1 MGFGVLGECLSREP
15 GIAKVPS
22 SRLLARSAA
31 AGSSAT
37 GKPSEQHLPAPE
49 ITSKERMISAAV
61 TLFAR
66 GGFSGV
72 TTRDIAQKANVSE
85 GNIFRYFPHKR
96 DLFIAA
102 VDSELGKLS
111 VRAAGLLV
119 PKDEE
124 LDSRNALRELFEM
137 ITEAVITQPD
147 LVRLMRYS
155 ALEFGPDM
163 EPVYRK
169 HLEAIVTASAKNFT
183 AWSQSYGFRD
193 LNARVTVL
201 SFVATVV
208 LLQDY
213 PMITGS
219 VLPFPSVKSAA
230 AAYAELW
237 YRVLSDTPANDA
249 SNAPEAVARILRG
262 PEEVNP

>member
-1 MGFGVLGECLSREP
+1 MFVQRTRNCESPQLPPSG
-15 GIAKVPS
+15 AKC
-22 SRLLARSAA
+22 R
-31 AGSSAT
+31 GWFIGY

-169 HLEAIVTASAKNFT
+169 HLEAIVTASART
-183 AWSQSYGFRD
+183 LRHGRRA
-193 LNARVTVL
+193 
-201 SFVATVV
+201 
-208 LLQDY
+208 
-213 PMITGS
+213 TGS
-219 VLPFPSVKSAA
+219 A
-230 AAYAELW
+230 
-237 YRVLSDTPANDA
+237 T
-249 SNAPEAVARILRG
+249 
-262 PEEVNP
+262 